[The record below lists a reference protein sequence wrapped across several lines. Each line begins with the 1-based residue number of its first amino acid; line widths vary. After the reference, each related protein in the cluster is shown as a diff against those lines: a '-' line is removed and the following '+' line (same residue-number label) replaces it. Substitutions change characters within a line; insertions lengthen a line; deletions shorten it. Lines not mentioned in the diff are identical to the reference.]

1 MKRTTLPA
9 SLLLLTLFLLGPAGS
24 APAQPREGVVTL
36 RSPNGRVAV
45 TFALS
50 REGAP
55 TYAVSYGGR
64 PVVIPSSLGLVFKD
78 GGPLSGGL
86 RVTGTRRRAH
96 DSWYDLVAGKASR
109 ARDRYRELA
118 VSFEE
123 SAGARRRLGIVF
135 RAYDDGAA
143 FRYVIPEQP
152 RLEEFE
158 IVDERSEFRFAADHP
173 CWALRLRTFHSNYEK
188 EFDPVTLGRIEPGAK
203 TGLPLVAQVAGG
215 PAFAVAEAD
224 LEDYAG
230 MYLHGLAG
238 VPDALVSRLSPF
250 GGREEGSAVRGRAP
264 HESPW
269 RVLMLGD
276 EPGRLV
282 ESTLLLSLNPPSVVR
297 DPSWIRPGKAA
308 WDWWSGQVA
317 EGVARPG
324 MNDATMKHYI
334 DFASETG
341 LEYMLVDAGWYTK
354 KPSWGDDAD
363 TEADITKS
371 IPEIDLPGLVR
382 YARERKV
389 GIIVWL
395 HWIPARDQM
404 DRAFPYYERIGVKGV
419 KVDFMDRDDQEMVG
433 FYHRILRK
441 AAEHRLVVDLHGAY
455 KPTGL
460 VRTYPNY
467 LTQEGVLG
475 GEYNKWSDRVTAT
488 HNVTLPFTRMLVGP
502 MDYTPGGF
510 RSVTRAA
517 FKPQDKLPLVMT
529 TRAHQL
535 AMYVVY
541 DSPLQMV
548 SDHPGAYRGQPGAE
562 FLREVPASWDETRV
576 VAGEIGKYIV
586 VARRRGR
593 DWFVGAMT
601 NEEPRTLRV
610 PLGFIGSGTWAIA
623 AYADGEAAASDPTQ
637 LTVNG
642 GNAAMSE
649 TLTLRLAP
657 GGGYAA
663 HIKLMRRGGRRPPHR
678 L

>member
-1 MKRTTLPA
+1 
-9 SLLLLTLFLLGPAGS
+9 
-24 APAQPREGVVTL
+24 
-36 RSPNGRVAV
+36 
-45 TFALS
+45 
-50 REGAP
+50 
-55 TYAVSYGGR
+55 
-64 PVVIPSSLGLVFKD
+64 
-78 GGPLSGGL
+78 
-86 RVTGTRRRAH
+86 
-96 DSWYDLVAGKASR
+96 
-109 ARDRYRELA
+109 
-118 VSFEE
+118 
-123 SAGARRRLGIVF
+123 
-135 RAYDDGAA
+135 
-143 FRYVIPEQP
+143 
-152 RLEEFE
+152 
-158 IVDERSEFRFAADHP
+158 
-173 CWALRLRTFHSNYEK
+173 
-188 EFDPVTLGRIEPGAK
+188 
-203 TGLPLVAQVAGG
+203 
-215 PAFAVAEAD
+215 
-224 LEDYAG
+224 
-230 MYLHGLAG
+230 MYLHGLEGAKN
-238 VPDALVSRLSPF
+238 ALVSRLSPF

-317 EGVARPG
+317 EGVANPG

-334 DFASETG
+334 DFASEMG
-341 LEYMLVDAGWYTK
+341 FEYMLVDAGWYTK

-363 TEADITKS
+363 TTADITKS

-460 VRTYPNY
+460 ARTYPNY

-475 GEYNKWSDRVTAT
+475 GEYNKWSGRVTAK
-488 HNVTLPFTRMLVGP
+488 HNVTLPFTRMLAGP

-510 RSVTRAA
+510 RNVTRDA
-517 FKPQDKLPLVMT
+517 FRPQDRLPLVMT

-548 SDHPGAYRGQPGAE
+548 SDHPGAYRGEPGAD
-562 FLREVPASWDETRV
+562 FLRAVPASWDETRV
-576 VAGEIGKYIV
+576 IEGRIGEFIL

-593 DWFVGAMT
+593 EWYVGGMT
-601 NEEPRTLRV
+601 NEAARTLRL
-610 PLGFIGSGTWAIA
+610 PLDFLGRGAHRLTE
-623 AYADGEAAASDPTQ
+623 YADGAGAAADPKQVTVSARRVRAGGT
-637 LTVNG
+637 LTV
-642 GNAAMSE
+642 
-649 TLTLRLAP
+649 RLAP
-657 GGGYAA
+657 SGGYAA
-663 HIKLMRRGGRRPPHR
+663 RFVPSK
-678 L
+678 

>member
-1 MKRTTLPA
+1 MKRTTLLA
-9 SLLLLTLFLLGPAGS
+9 LLLLLAGAGAASGQS
-24 APAQPREGVVTL
+24 AAGAYKL
-36 RSPNGRVAV
+36 RSPGGRVEVA
-45 TFALS
+45 FALD

-55 TYAVSYGGR
+55 TYSVSYGGR
-64 PVVIPSSLGLVFKD
+64 DVIVPSKLGLVFGE
-78 GGPLSGGL
+78 GGPLAGGMVVTASG
-86 RVTGTRRRAH
+86 RRAH

-109 ARDRYRELA
+109 ARDRYRELS
-118 VSFEE
+118 VSLRERG
-123 SAGARRRLGIVF
+123 GARRRLQLVF

-143 FRYVIPEQP
+143 FRY
-152 RLEEFE
+152 RLPAQEGVREFE
-158 IVDERSEFRFAADHP
+158 IADERSEFRFGENHLS
-173 CWALRLRTFHSNYEK
+173 WGMRLRTFHSNYEK
-188 EFDPVTLGRIEPGAK
+188 EFEPATLDAIRPGMK
-203 TGLPLVAQVAGG
+203 IGLPLVVKVAGG
-215 PAFAVAEAD
+215 PYAALAEAD

-238 VPDALVSRLSPF
+238 AKHALVSRLSPF
-250 GGREEGSAVRGRAP
+250 GGREEGPAVRGRAP

-269 RVLMLGD
+269 RVIMLGD

-282 ESTLLLSLNPPSVVR
+282 ESTLLLNLNPPSVVR

-317 EGVARPG
+317 EGVPEPG

-334 DFASETG
+334 DFAAEMG

-354 KPSWGDDAD
+354 KPSYGDGAD
-363 TEADITKS
+363 TTADITKS

-382 YARERKV
+382 YARGRGV
-389 GIIVWL
+389 GIILWL
-395 HWIPARDQM
+395 HWVPARDQM
-404 DRAFPYYERIGVKGV
+404 ERAFPFYEKLGVRGV

-460 VRTYPNY
+460 VRTYPHY

-475 GEYNKWSDRVTAT
+475 AEYNKWTERVTAS

-510 RSVTRAA
+510 RHVTRAR
-517 FKPQDKLPLVMT
+517 FKPQERLPLVLT
-529 TRAHQL
+529 TRAHGL

-562 FLREVPASWDETRV
+562 FLRDVPASWDETRV
-576 VAGEIGKYIV
+576 PAGVIGEHILMV
-586 VARRRGR
+586 RRRGR
-593 DWFVGAMT
+593 EWFVGAMT
-601 NEEPRTLRV
+601 NERGRTLRL
-610 PLGFIGSGTWAIA
+610 PLGFLGRGRYVLTE
-623 AYADGEAAASDPTQ
+623 YADGPGAEQDPSRLAVSTR
-637 LTVNG
+637 TVG
-642 GNAAMSE
+642 AGD

-657 GGGYAA
+657 SGGYAA
-663 HIKLMRRGGRRPPHR
+663 R
-678 L
+678 LAPA